1 LDVKIL
7 RYEGVKMKKLTN
19 INFFGSPG
27 SGKSTLSAGLFYEM
41 KKKNYK
47 AELVTEYA
55 KSLVYSESFLKLQ
68 DQLMVLANQHH
79 PLFALEGKVD
89 FAINDGPFILGIIY
103 LNSELYPKK
112 EFNDFVMTLWKQ
124 HNHINYF
131 IKRTESLEYQNFGR
145 IQNEKE
151 SKELEDK
158 IQALLDMNKIP
169 YKILETGN
177 ENNLDI
183 VLEDVMKY
191 YKNKIYEKGK

>member
-1 LDVKIL
+1 LGVKIL
-7 RYEGVKMKKLTN
+7 RYKGVKVQELTN

-47 AELVTEYA
+47 VELVTEYA

-89 FAINDGPFILGIIY
+89 FAINDGPFILSMIY
-103 LNSELYPKK
+103 LSDGIYPKK
-112 EFNDFVMTLWKQ
+112 EFNDFVMSLWKH

-131 IKRTESLEYQNFGR
+131 IKRTETLEYQNFGR
-145 IQNEKE
+145 TQSEQESRELEGKIQN
-151 SKELEDK
+151 
-158 IQALLDMNKIP
+158 LLDKNGIP
-169 YKILETGN
+169 YKILEADN

-183 VLEDVMKY
+183 VLKDIVKY
-191 YKNKIYEKGK
+191 HKNKI